1 MMTDFLAQVRSAF
14 AFLEAE
20 RGFELERYDPPQ
32 AFDNAS
38 AEFQSPTVAVTV
50 ARERGQCYVNVGAP
64 PVALEPRCEHE
75 RGL

>member
-1 MMTDFLAQVRSAF
+1 MMTDFRTQVRSAF
-14 AFLEAE
+14 AFLESE

-32 AFDNAS
+32 AFYNAS
-38 AEFQSPTVAVTV
+38 AEFQSPTVSVTV

-64 PVALEPRCEHE
+64 PVALKPRCEHE